1 MPPIHRNSPPELVV
15 PSSAPEFDPAP
26 VFELFRGSFATE
38 LLVSAV
44 AHLRFF
50 DLLAEGPRSW
60 NDLRKSL
67 QLAERPMHVVVT
79 ALRAMGMLS
88 KAPDGALQ
96 LTSIARHHLLP
107 ESPYYVGDYFSLAA
121 HSPGVAEMTDRLRSN
136 KPKGSKPD
144 EQGVGFIFRDGVKSA
159 MEEASGARAF
169 TLALAGR
176 AKNVAP
182 TLAEALPLAE
192 ARLLV
197 DVAGGTGIYSIA
209 LLRKNPSLRAI
220 VWDRPEVLRVAAEFA
235 EESGVG
241 DRLKL
246 MSGDMFVDALPRDAD
261 VILLSNVLHDWDLP
275 ECRKLLKRC
284 SEAMAT
290 GARLVIHDV
299 FLNDE
304 LDGPLPIA
312 LYSAALFS
320 VTEGRAYSVAEYSS
334 LLNEV
339 GIRPVQVTPT
349 LIHCGALGAVKSSD
363 RRDREG
369 GGNDLPQSSISAL
382 GE

>member
-1 MPPIHRNSPPELVV
+1 MPPTHCSTPPELVV
-15 PSSAPEFDPAP
+15 PSVSPAFDPAP

-44 AHLRFF
+44 AHFRLF
-50 DLLAEGPRSW
+50 DFLCESPRSW
-60 NDLRKSL
+60 NDLRRHL
-67 QLAERPMHVVVT
+67 QLAERPMHVLVT
-79 ALRAMGMLS
+79 ALRAMGMLC
-88 KAPDGALQ
+88 KAPDGGLQ
-96 LTSIARHHLLP
+96 LTPLARHHLLP
-107 ESPYYVGDYFSLAA
+107 NSPYYVGDYFSLAA
-121 HSPGVAEMTDRLRSN
+121 DSLGVSEMTDRLRTN
-136 KPKGSKPD
+136 KPKGSKSG
-144 EQGVGFIFRDGVKSA
+144 EKGVGFIFRDGVKSA

-182 TLAEALPLAE
+182 SLAEALPLAE

-209 LLRKNPSLRAI
+209 FLRKNPALRAI

-235 EESGVG
+235 VESGVG
-241 DRLKL
+241 DRLEL
-246 MSGDMFVDALPRDAD
+246 QPGDMFVDELPRNAD
-261 VILLSNVLHDWDLP
+261 VILLSNVLHDWDFP
-275 ECRKLLKRC
+275 ECLKLLRRC
-284 SEAMAT
+284 SDAMAV

-299 FLNDE
+299 FLDDA

-334 LLNEV
+334 LLNEA
-339 GIRPVQVTPT
+339 GIRPVQVLPT
-349 LIHCGALGAVKSSD
+349 RVHCAALVAVKCSD
-363 RRDREG
+363 SIRR
-369 GGNDLPQSSISAL
+369 NNQNNVPPQT
-382 GE
+382 